1 MARSRAI
8 WRHRTTTVTWSSGRS
23 IRRPLPKRWQRG
35 SNARCVSGVHVEEV
49 TLHTPDGWVLGADL
63 HVPAGAVGAA
73 PVPAVVLMHT
83 GRSDRAV
90 FDRLAKLMARRG
102 VAALALDWRGRG
114 TSTNLGRFIDFTR
127 EQQQTIRRD
136 VTAAYDHLGSLPEID
151 GGRLGVLG
159 IAHGAGYG
167 AEGAL
172 GDPRTRAV
180 ALMTAYH
187 LLDDRQRTALESGDV
202 AVLCVACT
210 PNTASAGAMREVY
223 RVEREPQ
230 LEAHRVSRRC
240 ARLPA
245 LRPAPRPGTC
255 DRRLVR
261 RGARRMT
268 NLAPIVPNAADEPV
282 SFVSRDGW
290 QLEGVLR
297 LPSGSGHGPDQAGRG
312 AVLVHGSHH
321 ERDTFVYGI
330 ALPDVLAEHG
340 IASLRFDIRGRGAS
354 RSPRSWR
361 ELTTLERRAVA
372 DDVAVA
378 SDLLR
383 QRADIGDGHL
393 AVVGEQDTSRA
404 VVAAV
409 ESDPHIGAMVLLSP
423 RLGRSSAQGLRARA
437 YRPAQW

>member
-1 MARSRAI
+1 
-8 WRHRTTTVTWSSGRS
+8 
-23 IRRPLPKRWQRG
+23 
-35 SNARCVSGVHVEEV
+35 
-49 TLHTPDGWVLGADL
+49 
-63 HVPAGAVGAA
+63 
-73 PVPAVVLMHT
+73 
-83 GRSDRAV
+83 
-90 FDRLAKLMARRG
+90 
-102 VAALALDWRGRG
+102 
-114 TSTNLGRFIDFTR
+114 
-127 EQQQTIRRD
+127 
-136 VTAAYDHLGSLPEID
+136 
-151 GGRLGVLG
+151 
-159 IAHGAGYG
+159 
-167 AEGAL
+167 
-172 GDPRTRAV
+172 
-180 ALMTAYH
+180 
-187 LLDDRQRTALESGDV
+187 
-202 AVLCVACT
+202 
-210 PNTASAGAMREVY
+210 
-223 RVEREPQ
+223 
-230 LEAHRVSRRC
+230 
-240 ARLPA
+240 
-245 LRPAPRPGTC
+245 
-255 DRRLVR
+255 
-261 RGARRMT
+261 MT

-290 QLEGVLR
+290 RLEGVLR

-437 YRPAQW
+437 VPTCAMVSKEDRRSLSDAVDAFLAGPADRSELHVFAGLGFGTTMFMARAFQHPDEPPLEVMIAAWLARAL